1 MSMAIDVRGL
11 TVRYGDVTALDDLTF
26 RLEGGKIYGLLGRNG
41 AGKTSLLSVLSA
53 YRKPTA
59 GAALVGGEVPFE
71 NPRITPHVCF
81 VRESLDIYE
90 TDNIKYALKL
100 GAYWRPNW
108 DSDYAAELVERFKL
122 PMKRS
127 VGKLSRGMKSAL
139 GVTIG
144 LASRAPV
151 TVFDEAYLGMD
162 APSRYA
168 FYDELLSDYM
178 AHPRTIVMST
188 HLIDEVSS
196 LFEEVVILDQGRLVV
211 HDEAEALRS
220 RGASLVGPAEAVD
233 RTVAGLTVLNE
244 QRLGGTKSVTVYGA
258 LPSGFEQRARSEGLE
273 LGPVALQD
281 LFVHL
286 TSDGRE
292 RR

>member
-1 MSMAIDVRGL
+1 MSLSIEASGL
-11 TVRYGDVTALDDLTF
+11 TVRYGDVTAVEDLTF
-26 RLEGGKIYGLLGRNG
+26 RLEGGRIYGLLGRNG
-41 AGKTSLLSVLSA
+41 AGKTSLLSVLAA
-53 YRKPTA
+53 YRKPSA
-59 GAALVGGEVPFE
+59 GQLLVGGEAPFE
-71 NPRITPHVCF
+71 NPRVMPQVCF

-90 TDNIKYALKL
+90 TDDVRYALKL
-100 GAYWRPNW
+100 GREWRPNW
-108 DSDYAAELVERFKL
+108 DSELAEALAERFRL
-122 PMKRS
+122 PPKRS
-127 VGKLSRGMKSAL
+127 VNKLSRGMKSAL

-168 FYDELLSDYM
+168 FYEELLADYM

-196 LFEEVVILDQGRLVV
+196 LFEEVLILDRGRLAV

-220 RGASLVGPAEAVD
+220 RGAAIVGPADAVE
-233 RTVAGLTVLNE
+233 RATRGLTVLT
-244 QRLGGTKSVTVYGA
+244 QQQLGGTKSVTVYGD
-258 LPSGFEQRARSEGLE
+258 LPDGFHRDARAAGLE

-281 LFVHL
+281 LFIHL
-286 TSDGRE
+286 TSDGEGSR
-292 RR
+292 